1 MDQLNKGRDHDGA
14 TTNDAWSTWLSRLFC
29 GASAPW
35 CASVGTNGDGADMQ
49 GLPKL
54 SKDVR
59 ATVDRVLAEISPR
72 LREISLQ
79 IHDHP
84 ELGFQE
90 KHAVQVLTKYLE
102 EIGFVVERGAFA
114 IETAFV
120 ATFEHVP
127 ANDKPAANKRP
138 VQIGF
143 CSEYDALPDLGH
155 ACGHNLIAISGLAC
169 AVAAKEAITKHNL
182 KACIRL
188 FGTPAEEGGGGKVLM
203 VERGAFEDLDFCV
216 MLHPS
221 DADNSQS
228 QALAMQ
234 WMDIHYTGRAAHAAA
249 RPWDGVNALDA
260 VCLAHSNV
268 AQLRQQILPTDRIHG
283 IITDGGQK
291 SNIIPAL
298 ASAKWIVRSATTA
311 QRDALVERTVACF
324 TAAAVATGT
333 QLDVRYTM
341 AYSNLLH
348 NKVLSR
354 LYQREMEARGV
365 HFPSGPDMRAESMGS
380 TDFGNVSYSVPAL
393 HPHFYIGV
401 PGVDTHTREFA
412 AAARSEV
419 AHTFTLRA
427 AAALACAALT
437 VVEHPHKL
445 VKKIYKE
452 YLEEKERAG
461 TDEDAI
467 RVDEQPAVAKA
478 SAPVPPPTKLR
489 HGGAEPAV
497 HCTTETTPLLQ
508 GPPPS
513 YDQAMGAPRR

>member
-14 TTNDAWSTWLSRLFC
+14 TTNDVWSTWLSRLFC
-29 GASAPW
+29 GAGAPW

-54 SKDVR
+54 SKDVS

-228 QALAMQ
+228 QARAMQ
-234 WMDIHYTGRAAHAAA
+234 WMEIHYTGRAAHAAA

-260 VCLAHSNV
+260 KA
-268 AQLRQQILPTDRIHG
+268 
-283 IITDGGQK
+283 
-291 SNIIPAL
+291 NIIPAL

-311 QRDALVERTVACF
+311 QRDALVERTVAWS
-324 TAAAVATGT
+324 TDAAVA
-333 QLDVRYTM
+333 LLRSSDVP
-341 AYSNLLH
+341 
-348 NKVLSR
+348 
-354 LYQREMEARGV
+354 RGV
-365 HFPSGPDMRAESMGS
+365 NFPSGRDMRAESLGS

-445 VKKIYKE
+445 VNKIYKE

-461 TDEDAI
+461 ADEDPI
-467 RVDEQPAVAKA
+467 CVDEQPAAAKA

-489 HGGAEPAV
+489 RGGAEPAV
-497 HCTTETTPLLQ
+497 HRATEATPLLQ

-513 YDQAMGAPRR
+513 YDQAMSAPRC